1 MDEGAVVVVV
11 VVVEHARH
19 NSHDIIHSKT
29 TLAAFS
35 RFPLDR
41 RCHHAFGEKEKEREK
56 SSKKSSLFCG
66 VSHSSKALS
75 RFKKKEELIQLLL
88 LAGADERATATR
100 PNQRRSFATTLFLS
114 ANSSRKRTSLFCRR
128 RRRATFLSSADVF
141 FSALGKKF
149 PPRAHTTTTKEQRK
163 RETSHEEK
171 TNKQSSSQSSETD
184 ATRPR
189 ATYHERNRFR
199 RFCLHRGID
208 GFLHSFGEVVRF
220 DVLLDRH
227 ISSYFTVIAL
237 FFVTTLPRGFLLPSV
252 FFSSSFGK
260 KMNKKFLFFVIKKQS
275 KITSLS
281 RQKKEQRVS
290 LVSFS
295 RSLSLSLP
303 FWKKRRRRR
312 RRRRGFFDWVST
324 RWRR

>member
-1 MDEGAVVVVV
+1 MPPRVW
-11 VVVEHARH
+11 R
-19 NSHDIIHSKT
+19 
-29 TLAAFS
+29 
-35 RFPLDR
+35 
-41 RCHHAFGEKEKEREK
+41 ERERERERAGK
-56 SSKKSSLFCG
+56 SLRKR
-66 VSHSSKALS
+66 ALS
-75 RFKKKEELIQLLL
+75 FVESATLQRRFLALKKKEELIQLLL

-260 KMNKKFLFFVIKKQS
+260 KMNKKFLS
-275 KITSLS
+275 
-281 RQKKEQRVS
+281 
-290 LVSFS
+290 
-295 RSLSLSLP
+295 
-303 FWKKRRRRR
+303 
-312 RRRRGFFDWVST
+312 
-324 RWRR
+324 

>member
-1 MDEGAVVVVV
+1 M
-11 VVVEHARH
+11 
-19 NSHDIIHSKT
+19 
-29 TLAAFS
+29 
-35 RFPLDR
+35 
-41 RCHHAFGEKEKEREK
+41 
-56 SSKKSSLFCG
+56 
-66 VSHSSKALS
+66 
-75 RFKKKEELIQLLL
+75 
-88 LAGADERATATR
+88 
-100 PNQRRSFATTLFLS
+100 
-114 ANSSRKRTSLFCRR
+114 
-128 RRRATFLSSADVF
+128 
-141 FSALGKKF
+141 
-149 PPRAHTTTTKEQRK
+149 
-163 RETSHEEK
+163 
-171 TNKQSSSQSSETD
+171 
-184 ATRPR
+184 
-189 ATYHERNRFR
+189 
-199 RFCLHRGID
+199 
-208 GFLHSFGEVVRF
+208 RF

-227 ISSYFTVIAL
+227 ISYFTVIAL

-312 RRRRGFFDWVST
+312 RRRRRGFFDWVST